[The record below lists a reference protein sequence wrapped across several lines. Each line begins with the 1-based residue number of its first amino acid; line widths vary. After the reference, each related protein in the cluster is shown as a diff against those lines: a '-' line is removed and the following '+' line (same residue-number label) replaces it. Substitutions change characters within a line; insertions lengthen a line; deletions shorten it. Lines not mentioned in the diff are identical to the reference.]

1 MKSVN
6 ESDAQERLFELL
18 DEAQR
23 QPVVIQRLGEDLAV
37 LVSMADYERL
47 RVAHVRDFLD
57 ARRAIAVEAVTNGLT
72 ERRLSDLLSDD
83 ETS

>member
-1 MKSVN
+1 MKSVD
-6 ESDAQERLFELL
+6 ESKARERFFELL

-47 RVAHVRDFLD
+47 RVANVQNFLD
-57 ARRAIAVEAVTNGLT
+57 ARRAIATEAAANGLT
-72 ERRLSDLLSDD
+72 EGRLSDLLSDE